1 MKVALVAECRM
12 WMAFYSRLCNSKYKR
27 KMEEIFTLVDDVS
40 KRMSREVKDLDDI
53 RIIMGAL
60 KEIREKQIDVD
71 MSITPIEVN
80 FFVLLN

>member
-1 MKVALVAECRM
+1 
-12 WMAFYSRLCNSKYKR
+12 
-27 KMEEIFTLVDDVS
+27 MEEIFTLVDDVS

>member
-1 MKVALVAECRM
+1 
-12 WMAFYSRLCNSKYKR
+12 
-27 KMEEIFTLVDDVS
+27 MEEIFTLVDDVS
-40 KRMSREVKDLDDI
+40 KRMSRRVKDLDDI